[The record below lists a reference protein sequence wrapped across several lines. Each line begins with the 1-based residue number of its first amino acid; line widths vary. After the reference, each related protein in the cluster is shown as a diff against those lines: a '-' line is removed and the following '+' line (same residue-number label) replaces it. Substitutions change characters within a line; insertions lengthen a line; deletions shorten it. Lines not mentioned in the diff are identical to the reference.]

1 MKKRKDIKTTIFE
14 ADYGFM
20 VDIVDAKFWT
30 NNEPFWDVYL
40 YRKDYGVKMGMFG
53 LPKNQTPTL
62 EEAIAAANAG
72 DTVKLLADIDFTVY
86 PAFTRHTLDLTGVTL
101 DLDGHTITGYNHSV
115 VYVGDNF
122 TIKNL
127 KEC

>member
-1 MKKRKDIKTTIFE
+1 MKKRKDIKTTTFE

-53 LPKNQTPTL
+53 LPKNQTATL
-62 EEAIAAANAG
+62 EEAIEIVETNLPEYYG
-72 DTVKLLADIDFTVY
+72 LYDEEFCEYDEID
-86 PAFTRHTLDLTGVTL
+86 R
-101 DLDGHTITGYNHSV
+101 GYKDD
-115 VYVGDNF
+115 YDF
-122 TIKNL
+122 DD
-127 KEC
+127 